1 LIPVQFRTGL
11 PFAFFRRAPFI
22 SSLVARL
29 CFTSRVENR
38 GQLTYRYDNWR
49 SLAGG
54 IVESASGTF
63 LLLMAVRW
71 LHASPTAKGLI
82 ATGGSV
88 GYLLAPLIVS
98 YVEARRWHTSH
109 AAARLC
115 AVGAVCFVISAA
127 LPIIPVFVGCG
138 IIAMATV
145 SATIPLMTQVYQ
157 ENYAANER
165 GRRFSRTLMIR
176 IGATVVFTE
185 VGGLVL
191 QAHIDYARIILLI
204 FAAAMAFAAWCLQ
217 RIPSS
222 ALVNSGG
229 THPLRAL
236 RFAKTDRLFRL
247 TLINW
252 MLMGTGTLMMQP
264 LRIEYVAN
272 PKYGQTWSVLTVAL
286 LTGVI
291 PNAVRLVLSPFWGW
305 LFDHANFFVLRVVL
319 NIGFMLSIVT
329 FFMSQSFTGLLIGAL
344 IYGISNSGGDIA
356 WSLWVTKF
364 APPPRVADYMAAH
377 TFFTGCRGVV
387 APVLSFQLVAA
398 NVSMMSLGWI
408 CAGLI
413 IGGTLL
419 LVPEIPFGKSG
430 RPAAALAEK
439 GVEGD

>member
-1 LIPVQFRTGL
+1 VQD
-11 PFAFFRRAPFI
+11 RA
-22 SSLVARL
+22 
-29 CFTSRVENR
+29 
-38 GQLTYRYDNWR
+38 QLTFRYDNWR
-49 SLAGG
+49 ALSAG

-71 LHASPTAKGLI
+71 FHASDTAKGLI

-88 GYLLAPLIVS
+88 GYLVAPLIVS
-98 YVEARRWHTSH
+98 FVEARGWPTSL

-115 AVGAVCFVISAA
+115 ALGAVSFFITAA
-127 LPIIPVFVGCG
+127 VPIVPVFVGCG
-138 IIAMATV
+138 IIAMATA
-145 SATIPLMTQVYQ
+145 SAIIPLMTQIYQ
-157 ENYAANER
+157 ENYAAKER
-165 GRRFSRTLMIR
+165 GRRFARTLMIR
-176 IGATVVFTE
+176 IGATVAFTE
-185 VGGLVL
+185 IGGLVL
-191 QAHIDYARIILLI
+191 KGHIDYSRYILLI
-204 FAAAMAFAAWCLQ
+204 FGIAMATAAICLK

-222 ALVNSGG
+222 PLTNSGS

-264 LRIEYVAN
+264 LRVEYVAN
-272 PKYGQTWSVLTVAL
+272 PKYGQTWDVLTIAL

-291 PNAVRLVLSPFWGW
+291 PNAVRLLLSPLWGW
-305 LFDHANFFVLRVVL
+305 LFDHVNFFALRVIL

-329 FFMSQSFTGLLIGAL
+329 FFMSNTFTGLLIGAL

-377 TFFTGCRGVV
+377 TFFTGCRGVI

-398 NVSMMSLGWI
+398 NVSMITLGWI

-413 IGGTLL
+413 VGGTLL
-419 LVPEIPFGKSG
+419 LVPEIPFGRSS
-430 RPAAALAEK
+430 RPAAALA
-439 GVEGD
+439 DRTIDSD

>member
-1 LIPVQFRTGL
+1 MDN
-11 PFAFFRRAPFI
+11 RA
-22 SSLVARL
+22 
-29 CFTSRVENR
+29 
-38 GQLTYRYDNWR
+38 QLTFRYDNWR
-49 SLAGG
+49 SIAGG

-63 LLLMAVRW
+63 LLLLAVRW
-71 LHASPTAKGLI
+71 LHASPLAKGLI
-82 ATGGSV
+82 ATGGSI
-88 GYLLAPLIVS
+88 GYLCAPFIVS
-98 YVEARRWHTSH
+98 FVEARGWRTSN

-115 AVGAVCFVISAA
+115 EVGAGAFLIAA
-127 LPIIPVFVGCG
+127 VLPMIPVFVVCS

-157 ENYAANER
+157 ENYASNER
-165 GRRFSRTLMIR
+165 GRKFSRTLMIR
-176 IGATVVFTE
+176 IGATVVFTQI
-185 VGGLVL
+185 GGMVL
-191 QAHIDYARIILLI
+191 DAHIELSRVVLLV
-204 FAAAMAFAAWCLQ
+204 FAISTAFAAGCLK

-222 ALVNSGG
+222 PLHQSGG

-236 RFAKTDRLFRL
+236 RYTKTDRLFRL

-272 PKYGQTWSVLTVAL
+272 PKYGQTWSVMTIAL

-291 PNAVRLVLSPFWGW
+291 PNAVRLLLSPFWGW
-305 LFDHANFFVLRVVL
+305 LFDHANFFVLRVIL

-329 FFMSQSFTGLLIGAL
+329 FFMSNTFHGLLIGAL

-364 APPPRVADYMAAH
+364 APPQRVADYMAAH

-398 NVSMMSLGWI
+398 NVSMETLGWI

-419 LVPEIPFGKSG
+419 LVPEIPFGRWS
-430 RPAAALAEK
+430 RPAAVPVAEK
-439 GVEGD
+439 IEGD